1 MAWPAYAADGQSA
14 DPGSMLTLYREALR
28 LRREEPGFAASP
40 EETADGRLGWL
51 PSAPGVLA
59 FGRTHGLI
67 CVVNLS
73 GSPVPLPESPHEI
86 LLTSGPLDPSGLL
99 PDDTA
104 AWLRGK
110 R

>member
-1 MAWPAYAADGQSA
+1 MRRCGCAARS
-14 DPGSMLTLYREALR
+14 R
-28 LRREEPGFAASP
+28 ASP
-40 EETADGRLGWL
+40 PPPAKPPTAALNWL

-59 FGRTHGLI
+59 FTRTHGLI

-73 GSPVPLPESPHEI
+73 GSPAPLSEHDEI
-86 LLTSGPLDPSGLL
+86 LLTSVPLDGSGLL

-104 AWLRGK
+104 AWLRRK